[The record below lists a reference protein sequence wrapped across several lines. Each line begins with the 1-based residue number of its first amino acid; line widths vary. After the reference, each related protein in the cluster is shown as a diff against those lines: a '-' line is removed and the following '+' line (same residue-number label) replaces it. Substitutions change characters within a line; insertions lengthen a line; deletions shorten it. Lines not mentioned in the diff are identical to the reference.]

1 MEHKISFEE
10 LVEQLPP
17 LNLAE
22 LRCWGRRPVVLRGS
36 VQRASA
42 PYGRTQS
49 HETLNAPE
57 TEAEQA
63 ISRLFAIPDAM
74 LFVVDLVEGRF
85 LQVNH
90 KVSSVLGYSRAE
102 LLQSSFLDRVHPD
115 DHPKT
120 MQEMERLVAG
130 ERSAGFRNR
139 HLDANGTYKTFEWTA
154 VSDEDGE
161 LCYAM
166 AIDVTE
172 D

>member
-42 PYGRTQS
+42 PFGRTQS

-115 DHPKT
+115 DMRRT
-120 MQEMERLVAG
+120 LLEIQRLTT
-130 ERSAGFRNR
+130 RRHSKGFRNR
-139 HLDANGTYKTFEWTA
+139 HRAADGSYRTLEWTA
-154 VSDEDGE
+154 VSDPESD

-166 AIDVTE
+166 AVVVD